1 MKKILLL
8 LFMFINLAYG
18 YTYDNLLLKAQA
30 SIFPK
35 IIMLD
40 KKLESKLVDGKII
53 YTIVYEKD
61 DYETALEVEKFI
73 DEKYNGHLNDY
84 LYKINLVEF
93 SNLSKETKTSA
104 IYSLNSEKQIKKVAE
119 VAQQKG
125 VVTFSYD
132 IDNLKNG
139 LLFSL
144 VLEKSTVLYCN
155 KNNLHS
161 QDISFVDSL
170 YRIVKFIESK
180 SDIQKKLYNDIPLFN
195 SYKTVVAGL

>member
-1 MKKILLL
+1 MKKIVL
-8 LFMFINLAYG
+8 LFFVFVNLAYS

-61 DYETALEVEKFI
+61 DYETAVEIEKFI
-73 DEKYNGHLNDY
+73 DAKYNGRFNDY
-84 LYKINLVEF
+84 AYKINLVEF
-93 SNLSKETKTSA
+93 SHLSKETQTSA
-104 IYSLNSEKQIKKVAE
+104 IYSLNSEKQIKKVVEIAE
-119 VAQQKG
+119 QKG

-155 KNNLHS
+155 KNNLYS
-161 QDISFVDSL
+161 QNISFVDSL
-170 YRIVKFIESK
+170 YRIVKFVESRN
-180 SDIQKKLYNDIPLFN
+180 DIQKKLYNDIPLFN

>member
-1 MKKILLL
+1 MKKTLLL

-73 DEKYNGHLNDY
+73 DEKYNGHFNDY

-170 YRIVKFIESK
+170 YRIVKFIESR
-180 SDIQKKLYNDIPLFN
+180 SDTQKRLYNDILWFEN
-195 SYKTVVAGL
+195 HKMVVVGL

>member
-8 LFMFINLAYG
+8 LFIFINLAYG

-61 DYETALEVEKFI
+61 DYETALEIEKFI
-73 DEKYNGHLNDY
+73 DEKYNGHINDY

-93 SNLSKETKTSA
+93 SHLTKETQTSA

-119 VAQQKG
+119 VARQKG

-170 YRIVKFIESK
+170 YRIVKFIESR
-180 SDIQKKLYNDIPLFN
+180 SDTQKRLYNDIPWFEN
-195 SYKTVVAGL
+195 HKIVVVGL